1 MTTLRQIE
9 ANRRNAEHSTGP
21 KTDEG
26 KAECR
31 QHAMKHGLAAQV
43 LVPTEYTEKFQE
55 RLDGWIEVLAPEDVV
70 QGYHVNQAVLASMRV
85 ERCQGLELER
95 MIELSKVAQRPQW
108 DQDREVEASDLGATL
123 KRNPARVCLSLERTP
138 AGRAWMIK
146 QWKNLMFGVTYI
158 ARSHWSETETNTAMD
173 LMGIPRTLRQAM
185 VVLQSRFRDC
195 TQIQAL
201 ILGEIER
208 LESLQVDATEEN
220 ATLRE
225 QHRRGVGVDQDTTLM
240 LQRRYEAAAHRQ
252 LAQSMKIIEKA
263 KAAAKSEELAKSAP
277 PAKPAR
283 VEVAAPV
290 AEIKLVPIPT
300 PELPAQPAEAAQPAP
315 ASEPVV
321 TGNRLYRRQRGA
333 KARHAEYLARRVA

>member
-55 RLDGWIEVLAPEDVV
+55 RLDGWIEVLAPEDVI

-85 ERCQGLELER
+85 ERCQGLEHER
-95 MIELSKVAQRPQW
+95 MIELSKVAERPQW

-123 KRNPARVCLSLERTP
+123 KRNPARVTLGLLRTP

-146 QWKNLMFGVTYI
+146 QWKNLIFGVTNS
-158 ARSHWSETETNTAMD
+158 ARPQWSEADTNTAMD
-173 LMGIPRTLRQAM
+173 LMGIPKTMRQAM
-185 VVLQSRFRDC
+185 IVLQCRFREC
-195 TQIQAL
+195 TQIHAL
-201 ILGEIER
+201 ILGEIEK
-208 LESLQVDATEEN
+208 LESLQVNATEEN
-220 ATLRE
+220 AALRE
-225 QHRRGVGVDQDTTLM
+225 QHRRGVGIDQDATLK

-252 LAQSMKIIEKA
+252 LAQSIKIVEKA
-263 KAAAKSEELAKSAP
+263 KAAAKSKELAKSAP
-277 PAKPAR
+277 PAKPAE
-283 VEVAAPV
+283 VEVVAPV
-290 AEIKLVPIPT
+290 VEIKPVPIPT
-300 PELPAQPAEAAQPAP
+300 PELPAQPIEAVQPAP
-315 ASEPVV
+315 VVEPVV